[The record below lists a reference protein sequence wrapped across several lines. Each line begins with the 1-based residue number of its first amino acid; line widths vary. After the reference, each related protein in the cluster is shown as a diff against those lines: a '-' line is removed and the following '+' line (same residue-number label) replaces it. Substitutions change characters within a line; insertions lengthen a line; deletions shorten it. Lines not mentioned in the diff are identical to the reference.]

1 MPWHTIFLMCLSVPH
16 GTKPFAADL
25 ALIRTLSPRYYDG
38 ALGALGWIARVC
50 LPEVTWGML
59 EILWIAEL

>member
-1 MPWHTIFLMCLSVPH
+1 MCLSVPH

-25 ALIRTLSPRYYDG
+25 AFIRTLSPRYCDGTAG
-38 ALGALGWIARVC
+38 ALGVSARVC
-50 LPEVTWGML
+50 LAGITRSML